1 MFLSTGR
8 KQAYASQAY
17 FQANMSFVLF
27 IQGLLKNYIR
37 PVCPDARLHM
47 IIQRFCI
54 LKFTKP
60 ADEHHLQA
68 LPTRWQTW
76 LLYNMTVHNHL
87 EYYCSQLAVK
97 GKKLVTVFAIC
108 FSAIYRDR
116 NKGDNSSTFPSLHPD
131 CKYRAMVASPPGLL
145 FG

>member
-1 MFLSTGR
+1 
-8 KQAYASQAY
+8 
-17 FQANMSFVLF
+17 MSFVLF
-27 IQGLLKNYIR
+27 IQGLLKNSII

-47 IIQRFCI
+47 IIQRFCF

-87 EYYCSQLAVK
+87 EYYCSQL
-97 GKKLVTVFAIC
+97 GRL
-108 FSAIYRDR
+108 
-116 NKGDNSSTFPSLHPD
+116 N
-131 CKYRAMVASPPGLL
+131 
-145 FG
+145 